1 MMIQKN
7 YSLYYQNSILLLFCG
22 LLSYLNYFF
31 FDVYSVF
38 LFVIAYLG
46 TWLSVS
52 LLRVV
57 TGYKDRT
64 IFELYDELND
74 THYLT
79 GVTPFVSE
87 SSFSRL
93 YLWLA
98 KIFVIYFSSSMLYLF
113 FFGFHYSLFFGL
125 TLLTCAFILYLFY
138 FQFFIV
144 KIWCVFS
151 IIYLFLF
158 LLQLFIVMNIEVLFV
173 LDYHRLFCFILI
185 VFIGFLLIQLFFRIV
200 KQQAL
205 EATNCDFYKDFYKNK
220 ALFNLV
226 LNTKKVFDVSDKKYP
241 LAVISKGNPNGK
253 THLTLYLDLH
263 DGASKILFQRVF
275 ELLVASPYQ
284 ICLDIFFNVPNTID
298 RETDYLQVAYK
309 IFETRSF
316 DLLDDWY
323 EDFDA
328 ARWLVNHGKPNF
340 SEDFKKAFESNSVFV
355 SLLDV
360 PTTSTLFVNGAA
372 YPAAYYGADFTILL
386 AHLIRF

>member
-1 MMIQKN
+1 MMFPKKYTHI
-7 YSLYYQNSILLLFCG
+7 YQNSILLLIC
-22 LLSYLNYFF
+22 LLFSYVNYYY
-31 FDVYSVF
+31 FDVYSLF

-74 THYLT
+74 TDYLT
-79 GVTPFVSE
+79 GETSFFSE
-87 SSFSRL
+87 SFPSKF
-93 YLWLA
+93 YVIQA
-98 KIFVIYFSSSMLYLF
+98 KVFVVYFSSAMLFLS

-125 TLLTCAFILYLFY
+125 TLLACAFILYLFY

-151 IIYLFLF
+151 IAFLFLF
-158 LLQLFIVMNIEVLFV
+158 LLQLFIVMNIEVLFL
-173 LDYHRLFCFILI
+173 LDFHRLFCFILI
-185 VFIGFLLIQLFFRIV
+185 VLIGFIIVWLFFRIV

-205 EATNCDFYKDFYKNK
+205 EASKCVFYKDFYQNK

-253 THLTLYLDLH
+253 MHLTLYLDLR
-263 DGASKILFQRVF
+263 DGTSKILFQKVF
-275 ELLVASPYQ
+275 ELLIASPYQ
-284 ICLDIFFNVPNTID
+284 ICLDVFFKVPNTID

-323 EDFDA
+323 EDLDA

-355 SLLDV
+355 SLLDAS
-360 PTTSTLFVNGAA
+360 TTSTLFVDGAA
-372 YPAAYYGADFTILL
+372 YPTAYYGADFTIVLG
-386 AHLIRF
+386 HLIRS